1 LIEASTGQTS
11 RLFLRTNRAKAL
23 KARETRRDR
32 FEPGKCRSDSNVFW
46 TRFYRQEH
54 IEFLPELEGIAE
66 SRDSVAEKSVERCG
80 HGPHADDRPHCNQH
94 GDQDIFNQI
103 LTFVTRQ
110 EALQSETEFPESRL
124 HKDYL
129 LANCR

>member
-1 LIEASTGQTS
+1 MTGWQS
-11 RLFLRTNRAKAL
+11 RRHGDA
-23 KARETRRDR
+23 
-32 FEPGKCRSDSNVFW
+32 
-46 TRFYRQEH
+46 
-54 IEFLPELEGIAE
+54 EFLLELEGIAE
-66 SRDSVAEKSVERCG
+66 NRNSVAEKSVDRCG
-80 HGPHADDRPHCNQH
+80 HGPRADDRSHCDQH
-94 GDQDIFNQI
+94 GDQAIFNQI